1 MDLRKT
7 ATDAGYIA
15 VGLGVMGYQQS
26 RTRARELRTRLE
38 QTGQCAT
45 DVRDQV
51 EASTR
56 AVLDRAAEVGSE
68 VGKRVEPLVEQA
80 RVTITEL
87 PEQVVRGIEPV
98 RDRVRDL
105 VSPAA

>member
-1 MDLRKT
+1 MDFRKT

-26 RTRARELRTRLE
+26 RTRAAELRERLE
-38 QTGQCAT
+38 RSTKCAT
-45 DVRDQV
+45 DVRDQI
-51 EASTR
+51 ETNTR
-56 AVLDRAAEVGSE
+56 AVIDRAAELGGE

-80 RVTITEL
+80 RVTLGEL
-87 PEQVVRGIEPV
+87 PEQVVRGFEPV

-105 VSPAA
+105 VSRAA